1 MSRPFIIEPD
11 IVRKLQ
17 DGRPDGFPLHQLQL
31 LRHHDR
37 AGAAQVPVR
46 KAAEAVRGLWQLPQ
60 GGFCL

>member
-11 IVRKLQ
+11 ISANCRM
-17 DGRPDGFPLHQLQL
+17 
-31 LRHHDR
+31 
-37 AGAAQVPVR
+37 AAPRTASRCIKCNYCAVMIEQVPVR